1 MHASSGKIVP
11 ITGRRICNFLIKTP
25 PRETGTLRLFAFFF
39 SLSRAAGDDARR
51 IIPSYARLLHIIYLP
66 HLSVRIIIE
75 IR

>member
-11 ITGRRICNFLIKTP
+11 ITDRRICNFLIKTP
-25 PRETGTLRLFAFFF
+25 PRETGTLRPFAFL

-66 HLSVRIIIE
+66 HLSHLRIIIE